1 MISQEQAQEIK
12 QKLIDHIEKTFPQ
25 DQKEK
30 AKKQLEEMSLEQFE
44 AFLEKNNI
52 IKEDSDNCVFCSII
66 SENIKSCKI
75 AENEQAIAVLEIN
88 PITKGHS
95 IIIPKDHNS
104 PSKEK
109 MFLLEKE
116 VSKLLKKK
124 LKATQ
129 VKVKEE
135 ALFGHTLLNLLPVY
149 SNEDF
154 DSPKKQASLE
164 DLEIIKQE
172 IEKVEKRVRKSSSPR
187 KPRIEKIKEK
197 LWLPKRIP

>member
-12 QKLIDHIEKTFPQ
+12 QKIVDHIEKTFPQ

-30 AKKQLEEMSLEQFE
+30 AKQQLEEMNLEQFE
-44 AFLEKNNI
+44 AFLEKNNL
-52 IKEDSDNCVFCSII
+52 IKENSDKCVFCSII
-66 SENIKSCKI
+66 SENIRSCKI

-95 IIIPKDHNS
+95 IIIPRNHDV

-109 MFLLEKE
+109 MNLLGEE
-116 VSKLLKKK
+116 VSKLLKNK

-129 VKVKEE
+129 VKIKEE
-135 ALFGHTLLNLLPVY
+135 VLFGHTLLNILPVY

-164 DLEIIKQE
+164 ELEIIKQE
-172 IEKVEKRVRKSSSPR
+172 IERVEKKVRKTSSPK
-187 KPRIEKIKEK
+187 KPRIKKIKEK